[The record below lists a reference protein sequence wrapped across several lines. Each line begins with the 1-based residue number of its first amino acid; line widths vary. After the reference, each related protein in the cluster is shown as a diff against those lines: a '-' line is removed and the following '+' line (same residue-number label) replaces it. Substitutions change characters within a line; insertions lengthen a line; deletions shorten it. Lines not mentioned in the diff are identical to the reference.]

1 MKKNCSKQIKKN
13 LEKKKKNNNSIS
25 NGNAMIIHLIAEL
38 RKNTLYKMSLLN
50 HIDLLEETSMLKLIY
65 LIMQQRQI

>member
-1 MKKNCSKQIKKN
+1 MKKNCSKQVKKK
-13 LEKKKKNNNSIS
+13 LEKKKKKNSIS
-25 NGNAMIIHLIAEL
+25 NGNAMIIHLIAGL
-38 RKNTLYKMSLLN
+38 RKNTFYKMSFLN